1 MSLAKKIII
10 GLGIVILAVAALLA
24 GSFLYM
30 TIPTKGEKI
39 GTYEKPNR
47 ALLVIDIQDDFS
59 GPNSKMYTQSDAEA
73 AIARANEVIA
83 RAEKS
88 QWPIIYIRHEFSG
101 CMACIAKAFMGGR
114 GTHTSPGIVMDKR
127 VAVKS
132 KNEFIKHR
140 GDSFSNPDLDVFL
153 TKNSV
158 NELILV
164 GLDAQQCIYNTAKGA
179 LNRGYRVNIVTD
191 AILLSEKEKW
201 NELMEKYKR
210 DGINILAGKDL

>member
-1 MSLAKKIII
+1 MVKKIII
-10 GLGIVILAVAALLA
+10 GTGIFVLAVAALLV
-24 GSFLYM
+24 GSYIYM
-30 TIPTKGEKI
+30 QTPTKGKKI

-59 GPNSKMYTQSDAEA
+59 GPNAKFYPQNDVEA
-73 AIARANEVIA
+73 AIARVNSATA
-83 RAEKS
+83 KAEKS

-101 CMACIAKAFMGGR
+101 IMAFVSKAFMGGR
-114 GTHTSPGIVMDKR
+114 GTHESPGIVMDKR

-140 GDSFSNPDLDVFL
+140 GDSFSNPGLDVFL
-153 TKNSV
+153 TKNSI
-158 NELILV
+158 NELVLV
-164 GLDAQQCIYNTAKGA
+164 GLDAQQCVYNTAKGA
-179 LNRGYRVNIVTD
+179 LNRGYKVTIVTD

-210 DGINILAGKDL
+210 DGINILESKGR